1 LISEILTNSLSLPQ
15 MKNCVFLIG
24 FMGAGKSRLG
34 KRLAK
39 RMNYSFLDADQEIE
53 KENDASIDELFTR
66 LGERGFRSLETK
78 WLQDLNVENT
88 IVSLGGGTPC
98 FNDNMSLILEK
109 GKAVYLEL
117 APKVLLDRLQ
127 NAKGIRPLIEPIKDD
142 KEALLT
148 FIEEKLKDREV
159 YYKRAN
165 YTTKAM
171 SLSAERLDSLID
183 EIALL

>member
-1 LISEILTNSLSLPQ
+1 

-34 KRLAK
+34 KRLSK

-53 KENDASIDELFTR
+53 KENDATIEQLFDL
-66 LGERGFRSLETK
+66 LGEEGFRTLETN
-78 WLQDLNVENT
+78 WLQDLDAENT
-88 IVSLGGGTPC
+88 IISLGGGTPC

-109 GKAVYLEL
+109 GKSVYLQLE
-117 APKVLLDRLQ
+117 PKVLLDRLQ

-148 FIEEKLKDREV
+148 FIEEKLKDRED
-159 YYKRAN
+159 YYNMAN

-171 SLSAERLDSLID
+171 SLSAKRLDDLIEAIERL
-183 EIALL
+183 